1 MMISC
6 TRCVFTTCTRW
17 TIMLVSVDR
26 ATKRRKSMVNT
37 KVLYQKYFGPVK
49 AGSRQTDLL
58 HLDKINTYRQPI
70 AAHALT
76 GTAPRN
82 AAPLN
87 RVAPGTVKRVH
98 TIYIRVCTPIY
109 MQAGM
114 QQVATASILGKQVQG
129 GTRSRGYRNH
139 TGPGTKCY
147 QFAKR

>member
-1 MMISC
+1 
-6 TRCVFTTCTRW
+6 
-17 TIMLVSVDR
+17 MLVLVDR

-114 QQVATASILGKQVQG
+114 QQVATASILGKQVHG
-129 GTRSRGYRNH
+129 RNTVTGAPESYRAGNKVLSVRE
-139 TGPGTKCY
+139 TLAVCNENGS
-147 QFAKR
+147 